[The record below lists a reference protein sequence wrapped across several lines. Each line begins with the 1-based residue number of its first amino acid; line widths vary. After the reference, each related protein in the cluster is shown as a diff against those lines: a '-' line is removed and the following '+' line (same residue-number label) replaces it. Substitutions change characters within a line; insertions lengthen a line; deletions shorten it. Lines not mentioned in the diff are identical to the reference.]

1 MSEFILITSIE
12 VVGVARVRE
21 ALEANEWSLD
31 ETSQLEEMGF
41 SEDNSDNENG
51 FSHTFATEEAE
62 IDMELASMKTPILK
76 EGQSSCSPTSSDV
89 MNGQVEELGK
99 MMGSLQ
105 AIKGKY
111 VNSLSI
117 GNDLTCDRER
127 LAHA

>member
-1 MSEFILITSIE
+1 MSEFILIASIE

-76 EGQSSCSPTSSDV
+76 EGQPSSPTSPDV
-89 MNGQVEELGK
+89 LDGQVEELGK

-105 AIKGKY
+105 AIKGKH
-111 VNSLSI
+111 VNSFPI
-117 GNDLTCDRER
+117 GNDLTRDRER